1 MADETERPESLL
13 PYEEWTE
20 AAMRNVM
27 VRALSF
33 AAEQGLPGN
42 HHFYVTFRTDH
53 PNTVIP
59 QRLRAQYPQQFHP
72 EQLPD
77 EPEEAEPEAPPP
89 APEPEAPKSETP
101 QVVSLDAFR
110 RRTTPRE

>member
-1 MADETERPESLL
+1 MPCELHIPFGAITGFADPHIR
-13 PYEEWTE
+13 
-20 AAMRNVM
+20 
-27 VRALSF
+27 F
-33 AAEQGLPGN
+33 GL
-42 HHFYVTFRTDH
+42 
-53 PNTVIP
+53 
-59 QRLRAQYPQQFHP
+59 QFHP